1 MKMRRLRRWLVIG
14 AAIAALRLALR
25 GIAWQVQQRL
35 NPVLGMPP
43 YAVSSAAADLH
54 QQLLIADL
62 HADPLLWEMDLLRR
76 NRRGHVDIP
85 RLQEANVALQ
95 VFGVVTKVP
104 RPERDATFGQGRDLI
119 TLLSAVELW
128 PVPAWL
134 SLTGRALY
142 QARKLRQMERRSEG
156 RFRVITSGADLMDFV
171 RRRESNQRLVG
182 GILML
187 EGAHALQGSMGNVD
201 RLYDAGFR
209 MVSLTHLF
217 DNDTGGSSLGVEQY
231 GLTSFGRALV
241 KRLEET
247 GFIID
252 LAHASR
258 ALFDDLLAATTR
270 PILVSHTGVQGVCPN
285 ARNLTDELI
294 REVASRGGIVGI
306 GFDALFTCESGI
318 QPIAESIRH
327 VADLVGV
334 EHVALG
340 SDFDGAIQPPFDVTG
355 LPLLTEELLKQGC
368 SEGEI
373 RQIMGGNAIRFL
385 EENLL

>member
-1 MKMRRLRRWLVIG
+1 MKMRSLRRWLVIG

-54 QQLLIADL
+54 RQLLIADL

-134 SLTGRALY
+134 SLTERALY
-142 QARKLRQMERRSEG
+142 QARKLRRIERRSEG
-156 RFRVITSGADLMDFV
+156 RFRVITSGADLRDCL

-294 REVASRGGIVGI
+294 REVASRGGIIGI

-334 EHVALG
+334 AHVALG
-340 SDFDGAIQPPFDVTG
+340 SDFDGAIRPPFDVTG

-368 SEGEI
+368 SAGEI

>member
-142 QARKLRQMERRSEG
+142 QARKLRRMERRSEG

-252 LAHASR
+252 LVHASR

-294 REVASRGGIVGI
+294 REVASRGGIIGI